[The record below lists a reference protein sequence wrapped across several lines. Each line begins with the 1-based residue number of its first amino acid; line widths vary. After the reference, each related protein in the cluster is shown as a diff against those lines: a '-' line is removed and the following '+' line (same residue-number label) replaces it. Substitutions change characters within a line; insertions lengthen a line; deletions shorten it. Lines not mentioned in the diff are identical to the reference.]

1 MTTSEGRSAVRG
13 DRAHYAQLLDHAGRT
28 TVGLR
33 AAPGATAT
41 RSWGSGVLI
50 APGWVLTCA
59 HVMAASDGRRR
70 DTGPDGVFGVVFGG
84 RVVPARLAYDLSR
97 PAPEAGPAAAR
108 ADLALVRLLDP
119 ETDHPCAWL
128 SDQPATLLEDAYI
141 FRGHEQ
147 AGGGGSEEGREDADG
162 AGRGRR
168 GGGAD
173 EGAAAGRSRERAMRD
188 ACDTGDTGDTG
199 GAGGAGK
206 PRDGR
211 RGHGAGEGRGA
222 PEADGGPGRSGSDGE
237 QGLHGPDGGRGVR
250 ESRDGRGVHGAPAAP
265 RAPLTP
271 VDTFIAVRF
280 GARDARG
287 LQFGSDVRVMPGA
300 SGGPLIDCDRG
311 EVVGIVKGR
320 HQQDHVGLAVPV
332 TALRGLGPE
341 HLVPGAEGL
350 GPDPYHA
357 LMSLHDRWHWAGQDL
372 GRAVGPTW
380 FDAQHAIMAGRGRL
394 WGVQERLQALD
405 LLAHLP
411 APRDPLVVEAA
422 VGEVLDR
429 GDRPG
434 AWSLRTWRD
443 GHGALYQGS
452 DPYTEL
458 RAFVHYLRIVAQ
470 LTADEVRDV
479 PGEQA
484 AAVRGQATRLA
495 EFVQAKAV
503 VLLPQ
508 DRRRIG
514 PVRRR
519 PRSVLVE
526 FEPLFYDEGGQELFN
541 WSVSEGYGQ
550 GQWLRVDVQE
560 SAGGVPFEQAR
571 EQVLRRLGGRLLRAD
586 SDAGPGARVRLE
598 VAVPEGHWHTAAGQW
613 EVAASTRRTARLRP
627 VGPGRAVILRD
638 QGRREQVDPAWL
650 RRWQGLA
657 AARELQALRLAPRT
671 GDGARPG
678 SVEAIW
684 RLLETA
690 GEGVLPTLCHTVA
703 DGFGRDAVGVAL
715 DTGFPAG
722 LWPAA
727 GHGEERDCD
736 AGCEEFHRG
745 VRELLQGS
753 GGAARLPELVRQ
765 LRAKAAEAAEEG
777 AHWARD
783 LVLLYDDPE
792 DPIPPLFTDR
802 PQLSPR

>member
-59 HVMAASDGRRR
+59 HVLAASDGRRR
-70 DTGPDGVFGVVFGG
+70 DTGPDGVFGVVCGG

-141 FRGHEQ
+141 FRGHDQ
-147 AGGGGSEEGREDADG
+147 AGGGEDVDAAGGSGG
-162 AGRGRR
+162 S
-168 GGGAD
+168 GGAD
-173 EGAAAGRSRERAMRD
+173 GGAAAGRSRERVIRD
-188 ACDTGDTGDTG
+188 SRDSRDSCDTG
-199 GAGGAGK
+199 GAGGAG
-206 PRDGR
+206 
-211 RGHGAGEGRGA
+211 GAGK
-222 PEADGGPGRSGSDGE
+222 P
-237 QGLHGPDGGRGVR
+237 
-250 ESRDGRGVHGAPAAP
+250 RDGRGVHGAPAAP
-265 RAPLTP
+265 RAPVTP

-405 LLAHLP
+405 LLARLP

-479 PGEQA
+479 PGEPA
-484 AAVRGQATRLA
+484 AAVREQATRLA

-638 QGRREQVDPAWL
+638 QGRREQIDPAWL

-657 AARELQALRLAPRT
+657 AARELQALRLGPRT

-690 GEGVLPTLCHTVA
+690 VEGALPALCHTVA

-753 GGAARLPELVRQ
+753 GGVARLPELVRQ

-777 AHWARD
+777 THWARD

>member
-59 HVMAASDGRRR
+59 HVLAASDGRRR
-70 DTGPDGVFGVVFGG
+70 DTGPDGVFGVVCGG

-97 PAPEAGPAAAR
+97 PATEAGPAAAR

-141 FRGHEQ
+141 FRGHDQ
-147 AGGGGSEEGREDADG
+147 AGGGGGEDVDA
-162 AGRGRR
+162 AGGS
-168 GGGAD
+168 GGSGGAD
-173 EGAAAGRSRERAMRD
+173 GGAAAGRSRERVIRD
-188 ACDTGDTGDTG
+188 SRDSRDSCDTG
-199 GAGGAGK
+199 GAGGAG
-206 PRDGR
+206 
-211 RGHGAGEGRGA
+211 GAGK
-222 PEADGGPGRSGSDGE
+222 P
-237 QGLHGPDGGRGVR
+237 
-250 ESRDGRGVHGAPAAP
+250 RDGRGVHGAPAAP
-265 RAPLTP
+265 RAPVTP

-405 LLAHLP
+405 LLARLP

-484 AAVRGQATRLA
+484 AAVREQATRLA

-598 VAVPEGHWHTAAGQW
+598 VAVPEGHWHTGAGQW

-638 QGRREQVDPAWL
+638 QGRREQIDPAWL

-657 AARELQALRLAPRT
+657 AARELQALRLGPRT

-690 GEGVLPTLCHTVA
+690 AEGALPALCHTVA

-753 GGAARLPELVRQ
+753 GGVARLPELVRQ